1 MQLTPY
7 TREHARQAAEIH
19 AEGQAG
25 TFLTSLGLD
34 FLTIL
39 YSAMPDSPWVFGSVM
54 LDGDIV
60 AGVGVVALD
69 TGQFFRDVK
78 RRFWPRLLWCVGR
91 QVLRHPTLIGDI
103 LQNMRYPATL
113 SPLPGEA
120 EVMFLGMRRSYMGQ
134 GIAPVLLEHI
144 LNEAHRRGCSTATAI
159 IDRRNRA
166 IRWMIAKL
174 PGIHID
180 REIEFNGRKMLIYR
194 APLPVSDV
202 TGPPADRV
210 SD

>member
-1 MQLTPY
+1 
-7 TREHARQAAEIH
+7 
-19 AEGQAG
+19 
-25 TFLTSLGLD
+25 
-34 FLTIL
+34 
-39 YSAMPDSPWVFGSVM
+39 VFGSVM

-91 QVLRHPTLIGDI
+91 QVLRHPALIGDI
-103 LQNMRYPATL
+103 VQNMRYPATL

-120 EVMFLGMRRSYMGQ
+120 EVMFLGMRRAYMGQ

-194 APLPVSDV
+194 APLPVGDV
-202 TGPPADRV
+202 TQQTADRDSEAV
-210 SD
+210 